1 MRDDNWSQHTFR
13 RKLTLRRLL
22 VANLAVGI
30 AAVAMMISPMSGSAN
45 NDPHRSP
52 APAGPLDLQGY
63 CAFPVHLDFP
73 VNKEYQTISTA
84 PDGSTV
90 LAITGHLT
98 VSATNKLTSNTVTV
112 NASGPGTLTI
122 SPDGATGVFDNRGL
136 FFLFAPNATQFGF
149 PSNIVVTSG
158 AWSFVSDFATNNIIR
173 LTSGQPHVLSDVCAA
188 LS

>member
-1 MRDDNWSQHTFR
+1 
-13 RKLTLRRLL
+13 L
-22 VANLAVGI
+22 
-30 AAVAMMISPMSGSAN
+30 SAI
-45 NDPHRSP
+45 
-52 APAGPLDLQGY
+52 Y
-63 CAFPVHLDFP
+63 CGFPVRLDFP
-73 VNKEYQTISTA
+73 VNNEYQTVSTA

-90 LAITGHLT
+90 FTITGHLT
-98 VSATNKLTSNTVTV
+98 VSATNQVTGKTVTV
-112 NASGPGTLTI
+112 NASGPGSLTI
-122 SPDGATGVFDNRGL
+122 SPDGSTGVFDNRGL